1 MARALST
8 NVARLEIVDEEGSM
22 SYPKDLSIQ
31 KLCSGVIRFQEPE
44 WSALGHQHGCSFKEV
59 KNKFTFHMSY
69 LELDDASSPKRTNQ
83 TKSQV
88 MDVDLP
94 LRLRSPSKNAS

>member
-1 MARALST
+1 MAQALSV
-8 NVARLEIVDEEGSM
+8 NVAKLEIGDNGGYV
-22 SYPKDLSIQ
+22 SYPKELSIQ
-31 KLCSGVIRFQEPE
+31 KLCSAVIRFQEPE

-94 LRLRSPSKNAS
+94 LRLRSP